1 MNYAKSRFYI
11 LLLLV
16 LAGLAACD
24 DDTTTTVDTVDEA
37 QLLVDYVEAN
47 RSYNVHGG
55 YIMPAPDVQTAIV
68 AAPADYH
75 LIDIRAAA
83 DYDAGHIAGAVNV
96 ALGDLPDHLASM
108 SPAPSEYD
116 RVILICYS
124 GQSAAYSAGVL
135 RAMGYENVYSMKF
148 GMSAW
153 HSDFAGPWNNNVSNA
168 RVTQFETT
176 ASPPKNDPGD
186 LPTLN
191 TGFEDGAEIL
201 QARALAVFAD
211 GFGPA
216 KVTDDDVFMALDD
229 YYVINFWPQDLY
241 EGLGHIPGAIN
252 YQPSETPFL
261 LDTFLTTLPTDEPVV
276 VYCYTGQTS
285 AYIAGYLRVLGYD
298 ARTLLFGGNSMIHD
312 AMADAGAT
320 IWSSSAIMDYGYQTS
335 N

>member
-1 MNYAKSRFYI
+1 M
-11 LLLLV
+11 
-16 LAGLAACD
+16 
-24 DDTTTTVDTVDEA
+24 
-37 QLLVDYVEAN
+37 EAN

-55 YIMPAPDVQTAIV
+55 YILSASDVQTNIV
-68 AAPADYH
+68 TAPEDYYV
-75 LIDIRAAA
+75 IDIRAAS
-83 DYDAGHIAGAVNV
+83 DYAAGHVPGSINV
-96 ALGDLPDHLASM
+96 ALGDLPNHLANM
-108 SPAPSEYD
+108 SPAASTYEQ
-116 RVILICYS
+116 VILVCYS
-124 GQSAAYSAGVL
+124 GQSAAYSTGIL
-135 RAMGYENVYSMKF
+135 RAMGYENVFSMKF

-153 HSDFAGPWNNNVSNA
+153 HTDFSGSWVNNVSNE

-186 LPTLN
+186 LPVLN
-191 TGFEDGAEIL
+191 TGFENGAEIL
-201 QARALAVFAD
+201 QARAMAVFAD

-261 LDTFLTTLPTDEPVV
+261 LDTFLTTLPTDKPVV

-285 AYIAGYLRVLGYD
+285 AYITAYLRVLGYD

-312 AMADAGAT
+312 AMAAANAHA
-320 IWSSSAIMDYGYQTS
+320 WSTGAIMDYSYVTS

>member
-1 MNYAKSRFYI
+1 MKYAKNRWYI
-11 LLLLV
+11 FLLLV
-16 LAGLAACD
+16 LAGLTACD
-24 DDTTTTVDTVDEA
+24 DDTTTVEAVDEA

-47 RSYNVHGG
+47 RGYNVHGG

-68 AAPADYH
+68 AAPDDYY
-75 LIDIRAAA
+75 LIDIRAAS
-83 DYDAGHIAGAVNV
+83 DYAAGHVTGAVNV

-108 SPAPSEYD
+108 SPAPSAYD

-124 GQSAAYSAGVL
+124 GQSAAYSAGIL

-153 HSDFAGPWNNNVSNA
+153 HTDFSGPWNNNVSNA

-176 ASPPKNDPGD
+176 ASPPKNSAGE
-186 LPTLN
+186 LPMLN
-191 TGFEDGAEIL
+191 TGFDNGAEIL

-229 YYVINFWPQDLY
+229 YYVINFWPQNLY

-261 LDTFLTTLPTDEPVV
+261 LDTFLTTLPTDKPVV

-312 AMADAGAT
+312 AMAAAGAT
-320 IWSSSAIMDYGYQTS
+320 VWSSSAIMDYGYQVS